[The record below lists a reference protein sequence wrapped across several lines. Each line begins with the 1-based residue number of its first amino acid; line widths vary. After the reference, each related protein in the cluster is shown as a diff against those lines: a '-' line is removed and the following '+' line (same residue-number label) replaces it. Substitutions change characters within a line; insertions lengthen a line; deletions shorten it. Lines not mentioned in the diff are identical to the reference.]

1 MQLFGSVAQLNR
13 WVACA
18 LAASIPNDALFA
30 LVAENFGRS
39 PSYYVGMAA
48 AVVSLPLLPQIA
60 RLATAS
66 LPLILLVSGAT
77 FSVLVWAVWGT
88 ADAYMYDRPLK
99 CAYMAALFLWAGRDA
114 VWRRRLLDS
123 YVAGWALF
131 VIVALYTVASGRADI
146 RVHYDEVTRRAVL
159 GMNENVQSVIAAS
172 GMVLLIPMA
181 CRSTTK
187 LRALLIFTGFVL
199 GGSVFVLGAS
209 RTGSAALA
217 AGVLFA
223 VAGLL
228 RSREFRL
235 PVRMIVVACAASA
248 ALVVSALG
256 RNSSPLSHDV
266 AESAHSLGTRIQA
279 AISGD
284 DLGMRD
290 ETSGIT
296 WKVFLRNP
304 VGVGY
309 AGTEKYLGGDPHNS
323 YLKIAAEGG
332 LAAVL
337 LLVAGLALI
346 ARNVVRALRHADLVG
361 PAAAF
366 VLFSAAALTGQ
377 AIEELPYWF
386 FLSFVAFPP
395 SQVEQS
401 MNDGTTGAWSPG
413 VAGGF

>member
-1 MQLFGSVAQLNR
+1 MQFFGSVAQLNR

-48 AVVSLPLLPQIA
+48 AVVSVPLLPRIA
-60 RLATAS
+60 LLATAS

-123 YVAGWALF
+123 YVAGC
-131 VIVALYTVASGRADI
+131 ADI

-248 ALVVSALG
+248 VLVVSALG
-256 RNSSPLSHDV
+256 RNSSPISHDV

-337 LLVAGLALI
+337 LLVTGLALI

-386 FLSFVAFPP
+386 FVSFVAFPP

-401 MNDGTTGAWSPG
+401 MTDGTTGAWSPG